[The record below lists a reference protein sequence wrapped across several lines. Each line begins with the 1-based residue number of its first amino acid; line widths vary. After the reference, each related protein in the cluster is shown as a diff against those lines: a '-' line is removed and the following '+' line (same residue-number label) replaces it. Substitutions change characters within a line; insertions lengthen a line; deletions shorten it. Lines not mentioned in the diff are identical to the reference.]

1 MSTPILNK
9 LAHTEPSIHH
19 AYRKTTLPNGIR
31 VISEEIPSV
40 KSVSIGIWIDTGSR
54 NETEKTS
61 GISHFIEHMMFKGT
75 ERRNYRQIAQSLESV
90 GGYMNAFTTKEH
102 TCYYARVLDEFAENA
117 VDVLSDMVQHS
128 LFPVREIAKERT
140 VILEEIKRSEDDPD
154 DMVQELFEKHLFNK
168 HPFARPI
175 IGTAENVSAFTQDD
189 LFAYTKKFYT
199 NDNIILAAAGNIRHE
214 DLVELAAKY
223 LTQRRSAGERP
234 RSFPAV
240 RPKYRSETYTR
251 PIQQAHVCTGTI
263 AFSVHSDM
271 RYPAMVMN
279 SVLGDGMS
287 SRLFQQIREK
297 HGLAYSVYS
306 FLGLMKDTGSFG
318 IYVGTDKGTVKKA
331 LSLSMKELDKMKRD
345 HLSRSELARAKAQL
359 KGSML
364 LSLESTSNRM
374 MRLGNGEL
382 YYKSYTPLD
391 SIVKNI
397 DSVTADDVRTVSRQL
412 FETDAFTTVVLD
424 PELKN

>member
-1 MSTPILNK
+1 MSTPILSK

-54 NETEKTS
+54 NETDTTS
-61 GISHFIEHMMFKGT
+61 GISHFVEHMMFKGT
-75 ERRNYRQIAQSLESV
+75 EKRNYRQIAQSLESV

-102 TCYYARVLDEFAENA
+102 TCYYARVLDEFAERA
-117 VDVLSDMVQHS
+117 VDVLSDMVLHS
-128 LFPVREIAKERT
+128 VFPVKEIAKERT

-154 DMVQELFEKHLFNK
+154 DMVQELFEKHLFDT

-175 IGTAENVSAFTQDD
+175 IGTAETVTSFTQDD
-189 LFAYTKKFYT
+189 LFAYTSRFYT
-199 NDNIILAAAGNIRHE
+199 NDRIILAAAGNIGHE
-214 DLVELAAKY
+214 KLVALAEKY
-223 LTQRRSAGERP
+223 LRRRKGTGEKE

-240 RPKYRSETYTR
+240 QPKYRSERYAR

-263 AFSVHSDM
+263 AFSVHHAM

-297 HGLAYSVYS
+297 HGLAYSVFS

-318 IYVGTDKGTVKKA
+318 IYVGTDKGSVKKA
-331 LSLSMKELDKMKRD
+331 LSLSNKELDKMKMT
-345 HLSRSELARAKAQL
+345 LLTGTELQRAKAQL

-391 SIVKNI
+391 AIVRNI
-397 DSVTADDVRTVSRQL
+397 DAVTADDVRTVSRQL
-412 FETDAFTTVVLD
+412 FDTDAFTTVVLD